1 MTPTDDK
8 TRRPPSSGDDPRHH
22 APGRA
27 ASPDEFADTGGPV
40 GNVDPEEIIA
50 HEDRIGEL
58 EASVEEWKSK
68 YQRALADFQNFQRRS
83 VENERE
89 ARRQGVTS
97 VVAQLL
103 GVLDNF
109 DLALRTDTSGVS
121 IEQILQG
128 VKLIRQQLLQALAA
142 IDVSPIEPGPNDEF
156 DPHRHEAV
164 AQVDAKNVTPGR
176 VAATFQSGY
185 RLGDRVLRPAKV
197 SVAKS
202 VDAEHG
208 SPE

>member
-1 MTPTDDK
+1 MTPIDERKQHHPHAGDIPQPGSGAAPTDDY
-8 TRRPPSSGDDPRHH
+8 
-22 APGRA
+22 
-27 ASPDEFADTGGPV
+27 ADAGGPV
-40 GNVDPEEIIA
+40 GDVDPEEIIA
-50 HEDRIGEL
+50 HAERLDQL

-109 DLALRTDTSGVS
+109 DLALRTDSSGVS
-121 IEQILQG
+121 VEQIAQG
-128 VKLIRQQLLQALAA
+128 VRLIRQQLLQALGA
-142 IDVSPIEPGPNDEF
+142 IDVSRIEPGPGDEF

-164 AQVDAKNVTPGR
+164 AQAPSHDIEPGR
-176 VAATFQSGY
+176 VAATFQAGY
-185 RLGDRVLRPAKV
+185 RLGERVLRPAKV
-197 SVAKS
+197 SVAKP
-202 VDAEHG
+202 VDAEQGSHG
-208 SPE
+208 